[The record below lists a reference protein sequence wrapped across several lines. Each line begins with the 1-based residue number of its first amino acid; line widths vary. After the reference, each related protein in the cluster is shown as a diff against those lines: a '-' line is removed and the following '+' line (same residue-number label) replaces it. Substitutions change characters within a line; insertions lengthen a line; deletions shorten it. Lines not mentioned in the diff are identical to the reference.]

1 MSARAHRRTGT
12 LAAAAAAAAVAALR
26 LSRALLPAALLCVVV
41 SSTAHAQAPGAVQT
55 PLELRFDISRYRVE
69 GNTLLPAEE
78 VERIVSAYAGKGRDF
93 GDVQRALEALQDA
106 YRDRGYS
113 AVQVYLPEQELARGE
128 VLLRVIE
135 ARVSKLE
142 VRGNKYFDEANIR
155 RSLPSLTEGATP
167 NSNVVAKNLA
177 LANENPAKQTNVT
190 LRAGAKEG
198 DVEARVNVTDEPPR
212 KWFVTLDNTGTPA
225 TGYHRLGF
233 GYQDANLLGRDHA
246 MTLQAVTSVEKPS
259 QVGIYSIGYHLP
271 LYAQG
276 ASMDFVAG
284 YSDVDAGTTQTPSAG
299 PLAFSGRGGVLGARY
314 NWHLDHLP
322 GYDHRLIF
330 GLDHRM
336 YRNTCTLGVVA
347 ANCGGAGSATFSL
360 TPVLLTYAGTWTQPA
375 SRLGLNAGVATNLG
389 GGSRGES
396 EVLGRARLGASAH
409 YWVIRAGV
417 DWAQVLPGD
426 WQLRARLNVQHTD
439 EVLVA
444 PEQFGI
450 GGANSVRGFLERE
463 RSDDRGHSGTLEFY
477 TPELSPHLGMKDW
490 NTRLLAFYDFGRT
503 AWVDPLPGE
512 QVREGIASA
521 GVGLRLALAK
531 RFALRFDLAQIVDP
545 GGTRERNSVRFA
557 FGSVWSF

>member
-1 MSARAHRRTGT
+1 MST
-12 LAAAAAAAAVAALR
+12 LAAAAAGAAAMLLGLAL
-26 LSRALLPAALLCVVV
+26 
-41 SSTAHAQAPGAVQT
+41 SSTVWPQAPAAPGAVQT
-55 PLELRFDISRYRVE
+55 PLELRFDIARYRVE

-78 VERIVSAYAGKGRDF
+78 VDRIVSAYAGKGRDF
-93 GDVQRALEALQDA
+93 GDVQRALEALQEA
-106 YRDRGYS
+106 YRERGYS

-142 VRGNKYFDEANIR
+142 VRGNKFFDEANIR
-155 RSLPSLTEGATP
+155 ASLPALTEGTTP
-167 NSNVVAKNLA
+167 NANVVAKNLA

-198 DVEARVNVTDEPPR
+198 DVEARVDVTDENPT

-225 TGYHRLGF
+225 TGYDRVGL
-233 GYQDANLLGRDHA
+233 GYQDANLFGLDHA

-259 QVGIYSIGYHLP
+259 KVGIYSIGYHLP

-314 NWHLDHLP
+314 NWHLNHYP

-336 YRNTCTLGVVA
+336 YRNTCTLGVVTA
-347 ANCGGAGSATFSL
+347 SCGGAASATFSL
-360 TPVLLTYAGTWTQPA
+360 TPVSLTYAGVWTQPN
-375 SRLGLNAGVATNLG
+375 SRLGLNAGITNNLG
-389 GGSRGES
+389 GGSRGDS
-396 EVLGRARLGASAH
+396 EALSRGRAGASDH
-409 YWVIRAGV
+409 YWLVRAGL
-417 DWAQVLPGD
+417 DWAQALPED
-426 WQLRARLNVQHTD
+426 WQLRARLLVQHTD

-463 RSDDRGHSGTLEFY
+463 RADDRGHSGTVEIY
-477 TPELSPHLGMKDW
+477 TPELAPHLGMKDW
-490 NTRLLAFYDFGRT
+490 NARALAFYDFGRV
-503 AWVDPLPGE
+503 ARVNPLPGE
-512 QVREGIASA
+512 QVRDGIASA
-521 GVGLRLALAK
+521 GVGIRLALQK
-531 RFALRFDLAQIVDP
+531 SFSLRFDLAQIVDP

-557 FGSVWSF
+557 FGTVWAF